1 MSSGSGAGGGGKT
14 KLQYTVGYFAFMGF
28 LIYISNLSGLLFIS
42 GSVTPP
48 PVPSIT
54 DVGGNLNYFLAGMLI
69 SSTYQLLYI
78 LIIVPLTIGLG
89 ICIYEWATM
98 LIP

>member
-1 MSSGSGAGGGGKT
+1 MSGGGSTGGGKT
-14 KLQYTVGYFAFMGF
+14 KLQFIIGYFAFMGF
-28 LIYISNLSGLLFIS
+28 LIFISNQSGLLFIS

-48 PVPSIT
+48 PTPSLT
-54 DVGGNLNYFLAGMLI
+54 DVGGNLAYFIAGMSI

-78 LIIVPLTIGLG
+78 LIITPLSIGMLV
-89 ICIYEWATM
+89 CLFEFASM